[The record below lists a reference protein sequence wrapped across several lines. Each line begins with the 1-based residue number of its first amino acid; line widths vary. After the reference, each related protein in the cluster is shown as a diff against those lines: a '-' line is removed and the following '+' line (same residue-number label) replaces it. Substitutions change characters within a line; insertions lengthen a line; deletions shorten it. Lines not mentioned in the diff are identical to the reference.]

1 MVPKKR
7 WISTMVLQRNRPNHQ
22 CFIQNSSVSI
32 VLAGVSAA
40 AAAELAGA
48 GDNVRCSEILNGNA
62 RNTWRLPLNILG
74 SSIDSSGDLSKSGV
88 GEGCPVVMAGGDGQV
103 FTECQ
108 LVFEFAI
115 ESAEMIENSP
125 LKNDDFLLKYG
136 QVYCDFSIENH
147 YVSTGSHHFATENHH
162 FLIENHHVQWKI
174 IIFSGGF
181 STISAFSIG
190 DSNNKC
196 HLPHII
202 RQQVS
207 FVGRSSTS
215 AWLRREAT
223 TVLSSKLQHYRP
235 YFNRKSFSS
244 AQHS

>member
-136 QVYCDFSIENH
+136 QVFCDFSI
-147 YVSTGSHHFATENHH
+147 ENHH
-162 FLIENHHVQWKI
+162 FLIENHH
-174 IIFSGGF
+174 FPGGF

-223 TVLSSKLQHYRP
+223 TVLSSKLQNYRP